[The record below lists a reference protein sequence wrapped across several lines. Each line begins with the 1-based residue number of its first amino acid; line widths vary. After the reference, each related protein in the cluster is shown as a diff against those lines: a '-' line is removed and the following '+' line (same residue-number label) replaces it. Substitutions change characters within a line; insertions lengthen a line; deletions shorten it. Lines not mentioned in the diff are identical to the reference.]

1 VTTAIYIIGGPG
13 VGKSTV
19 MAELMSGWEPGE
31 YVRLTEREFFGHY
44 LEHPVLGR
52 GLYLGRLREQ
62 YPGTD
67 ALSLSVQP
75 QALKWAESISS
86 DLTMVFG
93 EGSRLANLAFLSALG
108 RQTQLLVVHLTAGE
122 EIARERRSQRPD
134 DGNWKTGQRDTQSEV
149 WVRAQTSRAANLA
162 KALRDRARFLNIVD
176 IDTTDKNPKQ
186 IVEELCSAL

>member
-1 VTTAIYIIGGPG
+1 
-13 VGKSTV
+13 
-19 MAELMSGWEPGE
+19 
-31 YVRLTEREFFGHY
+31 
-44 LEHPVLGR
+44 
-52 GLYLGRLREQ
+52 
-62 YPGTD
+62 
-67 ALSLSVQP
+67 
-75 QALKWAESISS
+75 
-86 DLTMVFG
+86 MVFG